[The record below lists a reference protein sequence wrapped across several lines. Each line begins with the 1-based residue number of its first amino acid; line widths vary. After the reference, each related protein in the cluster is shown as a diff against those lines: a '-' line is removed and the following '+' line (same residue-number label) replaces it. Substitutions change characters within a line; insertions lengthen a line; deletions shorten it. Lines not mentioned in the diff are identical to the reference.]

1 MLQFLPY
8 ATIVAVVIGAG
19 LLLKYLLDS
28 WASERANAA
37 VAEKD
42 KEAAEHRAA
51 EVVKAEETR
60 NEIARADF
68 DDVIDR
74 M

>member
-8 ATIVAVVIGAG
+8 AIIVAVVIGAG

-28 WASERANAA
+28 WASEHTKAA

-42 KEAAEHRAA
+42 KQAAEHLAT
-51 EVVKAEETR
+51 ETVKAEETR
-60 NEIARADF
+60 REIEAASF
-68 DDVIDR
+68 DDAVDR
-74 M
+74 L